1 MKLIGTSGN
10 KTFKLIPRQY
20 ITGQINVKLK
30 DESTGTV
37 NTISASA
44 STDKN
49 YMSFDAVFGTLTEGN
64 FYTLE
69 VLLFG
74 TSTVIYK
81 DKVFC
86 TDQTINQA
94 NNDYYSVNDGEYV
107 EEDSFDNDYL
117 IL

>member
-10 KTFKLIPRQY
+10 KTFKVIPRQFIDGG
-20 ITGQINVKLK
+20 ITVKLTS
-30 DESTGTV
+30 ESTGTTV
-37 NTISASA
+37 TVTPTA

-49 YMSFDAVFGTLTEGN
+49 YMSFDAVFGTLTEGE
-64 FYTLE
+64 FYILE
-69 VLLFG
+69 VKDG
-74 TSTVIYK
+74 TAVIYK

-94 NNDYYSVNDGEYV
+94 NNDYYSINDGEYV
-107 EEDSFDNDYL
+107 QEDSFDNDYI

>member
-10 KTFKLIPRQY
+10 KTFKVIPRQFIDGG
-20 ITGQINVKLK
+20 ITVKLTS
-30 DESTGTV
+30 ESTGTTV
-37 NTISASA
+37 TVTPTA

-49 YMSFDAVFGTLTEGN
+49 YMSFDAVFGTLTEGE
-64 FYTLE
+64 FYILE
-69 VLLFG
+69 VKDG
-74 TSTVIYK
+74 TAVIYK

-107 EEDSFDNDYL
+107 QEDSFDNDYI